1 MLKKLS
7 LIVVSLYLS
16 AICSM
21 ALAQTT
27 AVKSVKKINPTTVEV
42 RFDGGERMMLDF
54 YGKNIF
60 RVFQD
65 NSGGI
70 IREPE
75 AKPEA
80 VEVTEAA
87 NESVPKPEQE
97 ELEPEAEAEESA
109 EAEAEAEEAVE
120 QEEQEEKTDVQ

>member
-1 MLKKLS
+1 
-7 LIVVSLYLS
+7 
-16 AICSM
+16 M

-27 AVKSVKKINPTTVEV
+27 TVKSVNKINPTTVEV
-42 RFDGGERMMLDF
+42 RFDGGKRMMLDF

-80 VEVTEAA
+80 QILVDEPRREVGAIEI
-87 NESVPKPEQE
+87 
-97 ELEPEAEAEESA
+97 AE
-109 EAEAEAEEAVE
+109 
-120 QEEQEEKTDVQ
+120 KNG